1 MLAVILLLFIILVLI
16 LSIPAVQTSLGKR
29 VTKRLND
36 DFGTNINIERVGL
49 QFNGDV
55 ELKQIYIEDHKQDTL
70 IAIAELNTSIL
81 NFRNVIN
88 GKLNFGDIDIM
99 DLVFNIHTYKDE
111 RDTNLDIFVAKF
123 DEDNPRVGES
133 EFLLSSSD
141 VSIYDGNFKLSDDNK
156 ETSNILVFHD
166 LNINATDFV
175 IAGSDVRARINTL
188 SFKDAR
194 GSHVENLMT
203 DFDYT
208 LTSMRFDNLSIKT
221 NKSLLR
227 GNLRFDYDR
236 EDFKDFEDKVNVS
249 AKFTD
254 SDIALNDLNTFYD
267 EFGTNQMAH
276 LNVELSGTLND
287 LMANNLVVNA
297 SNRTRI
303 FGDINF
309 QNLFS
314 KTEGDFVMDGKFRNL
329 TSNYNDLRALMPNV
343 LGASIPSVF
352 SKLGNFTITGNAC
365 VTDSTIDTDIAIDT
379 QIGVVEA
386 DMSMTHVNEVDNA
399 DYIGNLVFEEFDLGT
414 LINDPMVQTTSFNLD
429 VDGSGFTL
437 ENLNSRIKGE
447 IFNITYN
454 DYVYEDL
461 EVLGNLEY
469 QIFNGVLVSNDKNF
483 KFSFD
488 GLADLSKEEKAF
500 DFNAKVSYANLKA
513 LNFVVKDSLAIFT
526 GEVTTSMRGS
536 SIDDAFGTLKFNNTT
551 YVNEYD
557 EYYFKDFKI
566 VSTFEKNKRTLT
578 IDSPDIIQGSM
589 SGDFKF
595 RDIGKLVENSVGSIY
610 TNYVPNK
617 IDTDQYVEFN
627 FDIYNKI
634 VEVFYHDLKLA
645 PNTKIKGRI
654 ETDEKQFNVTF
665 SSPQIKLLDYFANDI
680 SVLVDNSNPVFN
692 TYIEIDTLSTKYYN
706 VSKFNLINVTQRDT
720 LFIKSDFRGGKGNT
734 DEFNLNMFYTINE
747 SNKSVVGFSKSDI
760 TFKEN
765 TWTINEEKDT
775 LNKVAFTRD
784 FKNFDISEII
794 MSHFNEK
801 IELSGKITEDQ
812 NKDINL
818 NFTEVDLTKIT
829 PRIDSLLLEGRID
842 GALKLRQTNG
852 VYLPNSTV
860 VISDLR
866 ANDFEL
872 GDLNAIVTGDQSL
885 TNYAVD
891 LSLENDNLKT
901 LSAEGNINVSSNNS
915 SIDLD
920 VAFDEFLLDPLDP
933 FGEGVITNIR
943 GLVTGNAKVS
953 GDLNRPQFD
962 GMLLLDNAGLTIPYL
977 NVDYSFDFD
986 SQVKLESQRF
996 IFQNVEITD
1005 SEYFSKATL
1014 NGFIGHQN
1022 FSNWS
1027 LGLEIDTERLLVLD
1041 TEYDEEELY
1050 YGTAFVTG
1058 KSEISGPTNELK
1070 IEFNGSTAEGTIFK
1084 IPLNDFET
1092 YGENSYI
1099 HFVTPEEKEARLKGE
1114 VVENT
1119 EVKGLELEFNLFVNP
1134 YADIEIVIDKKQ
1146 GSTIQGKGNGNLL
1159 FDINTNGKFK
1169 MFGDFQI
1176 ESGTYNFAYGGLVQ
1190 KKLEVEPG
1198 GSMRWE
1204 GDPLKANI
1212 DLKAIYR
1219 TEANPSVLLD
1229 NPINRSIPVEVE
1241 INLLGQLEQPE
1252 SDFTFNFPNVNS
1264 TIKSELDYRLET
1276 KESRF
1281 TQGTFLLV
1289 TGSFQSDIGLGQ
1301 QAYGTVSDRVNA
1313 LINSL
1318 IASDNDKLQVGFD
1331 YQIGEQTTD
1340 YQTDDRL
1347 GLTLS
1352 TKISDRVLINGKVG
1366 VPIGGVDQ
1374 TVIAGDVRIDILLN
1388 EEGTLKASF
1397 FNREN
1402 SIRNF
1407 GEEIGYTQGAGLT
1420 YNVEFDNF
1428 KELFEILFKGK
1439 NKEKNQKKSEEA
1451 EKVIEEDLTPD
1462 FINIKSKK
1470 TTKNN

>member
-1 MLAVILLLFIILVLI
+1 MLI

-29 VTKRLND
+29 VTKRLNE

-99 DLVFNIHTYKDE
+99 ELVFNIHTYEGE

-141 VSIYDGNFKLSDDNK
+141 VSIYDGNFKLSDENR
-156 ETSNILVFHD
+156 ESVNILVFND

-188 SFKDAR
+188 SFKDQR
-194 GSHVENLMT
+194 GGHVENLMT

-208 LTSMRFDNLSIKT
+208 LSAMRFDNLSIKT
-221 NKSLLR
+221 NKSILR
-227 GNLRFDYDR
+227 GNLRFDYNR
-236 EDFKDFEDKVNVS
+236 EDFKDFEDKVNVT

-254 SDIALNDLNTFYD
+254 SNIALNDLNMFYN
-267 EFGTNQMAH
+267 EFGSNQMAH

-287 LMANNLVVNA
+287 LYAKNLVVNA

-314 KTEGDFVMDGKFRNL
+314 KADGDFVMDGNFRNL
-329 TSNYNDLRALMPNV
+329 SSNYNDLRALMPNV

-365 VTDSTIDTDIAIDT
+365 ITDSTIDTDIAIDT
-379 QIGVVEA
+379 QIGVVET

-399 DYIGNLVFEEFDLGT
+399 DYLGNLVFEDFDLGV
-414 LINDPMVQTTSFNLD
+414 LLNDPMIQTTSFNLD

-437 ENLNSRIKGE
+437 ENLNSQVRGQV
-447 IFNITYN
+447 FNLTYN

-461 EVLGNLEY
+461 EVVGNLEY
-469 QIFNGVLVSNDKNF
+469 QIFNGLLVANDKNF
-483 KFSFD
+483 KFRFE

-500 DFNAKVSYANLKA
+500 DFNANVSYANLKA

-536 SIDDAFGTLKFNNTT
+536 SVDDAFGTLNFKNTT

-566 VSTFEKNKRTLT
+566 ESTFEQNKRTLT
-578 IDSPDIIQGSM
+578 IDSPDIVQGSM

-595 RDIGKLVENSVGSIY
+595 KDIGKLVENSVGSLY

-617 IDTDQYVEFN
+617 IDTEQYVEFN
-627 FDIYNKI
+627 FNIYNKI

-692 TYIEIDTLSTKYYN
+692 TYVEIDTLSTKFYN
-706 VSKFNLINVTQRDT
+706 ISKFNLINVTQRDT
-720 LFIKSDFRGGKGNT
+720 LFIKSDFKGGKGNT

-747 SNKSVVGFSKSDI
+747 SNNSVVGFQKSDI
-760 TFKEN
+760 TFKDN
-765 TWTINEEKDT
+765 TWSINEEKND
-775 LNKVAFTRD
+775 LNKIAFTRN
-784 FKNFDISEII
+784 FKNFDISDII
-794 MSHFNEK
+794 MSHFEEK
-801 IELSGKITEDQ
+801 IEFSGKITEDQ
-812 NKDINL
+812 NKDLNL

-829 PRIDSLLLEGRID
+829 PRIDSLLLEGRVN
-842 GALKLRQTNG
+842 GELKLRQTNG

-872 GDLNAIVTGDQSL
+872 GNLNAIVTGDQSL
-885 TNYAVD
+885 TNYVVD

-901 LSAEGNINVSSNNS
+901 LSAQGTIDVSNANS

-920 VAFDEFLLDPLDP
+920 VVFDEFLLDPLDP

-953 GDLNRPQFD
+953 GSLNEPDFD

-1241 INLLGQLEQPE
+1241 INLLGRLEQPE

-1318 IASDNDKLQVGFD
+1318 IASDNEKLQVGFD

-1439 NKEKNQKKSEEA
+1439 NKEKNQKKSEEP
-1451 EKVIEEDLTPD
+1451 EKEVEEDLTPD

-1470 TTKNN
+1470 STKNN